1 MELKNYISKI
11 LFLLEDDKKKL
22 PLLIMA
28 FVFLS
33 LIEIAGL
40 GLIAPYISLILE
52 ENSFQQLNIFF
63 DANLSMNIW
72 VYLFSL
78 LLVIVFIFKLIF
90 SVILN
95 YFLISFSEEQRLKIR
110 TKLMNFY
117 QNLPYE
123 VYSTRKSS
131 DYIFNI
137 GTVASNYAGNT
148 LYYFM
153 KLSSDLIFILFISI
167 FLAYQNFLAF
177 SLMAFL
183 LIFFT
188 FIYNSYFQKKLI
200 RNGKMVNEEN
210 NSLLKFINESML
222 GFKEIK
228 IYKIEKFFFDGLKK
242 SAQKFKNFYI
252 PSALISQA
260 PKFLVELIFIIFLC
274 LIVSITFML
283 DFSKEKLFSTLVI
296 FAVASLRLLPIISNI
311 SSSVSIIRFNFNT
324 IDIVFSDLKDEK
336 GYIKEERKI
345 HDDEL
350 DFSSLHLEKVSFKYK
365 NQTKFAIED
374 ISLNIKQGMSVGIIG
389 ESGSGKTTLL
399 DILLGILEPK
409 EGKIFLNNDSSNTNL
424 DIWRDSIAYLPQE
437 VFISD
442 DSLKQNIALGEKE
455 INIVKVLESI
465 KRAGLSNFLSGLKD
479 GVETKFGDRG
489 ERLSGGQ
496 RQRIAIARFF
506 YKNRK
511 VIFMDESTSSL
522 DYESEKEINREIE
535 KLGSEYTKFIISHKK
550 ESVRNC
556 DLIIKLKKGKIV
568 EIGKP
573 NEIL

>member
-1 MELKNYISKI
+1 MSNKILEINNLEKSFLDPNKNSFKVLKNIS
-11 LFLLEDDKKKL
+11 
-22 PLLIMA
+22 
-28 FVFLS
+28 LS
-33 LIEIAGL
+33 IESGEIL
-40 GLIAPYISLILE
+40 GL
-52 ENSFQQLNIFF
+52 
-63 DANLSMNIW
+63 
-72 VYLFSL
+72 V
-78 LLVIVFIFKLIF
+78 
-90 SVILN
+90 
-95 YFLISFSEEQRLKIR
+95 
-110 TKLMNFY
+110 
-117 QNLPYE
+117 
-123 VYSTRKSS
+123 
-131 DYIFNI
+131 
-137 GTVASNYAGNT
+137 
-148 LYYFM
+148 
-153 KLSSDLIFILFISI
+153 
-167 FLAYQNFLAF
+167 
-177 SLMAFL
+177 
-183 LIFFT
+183 
-188 FIYNSYFQKKLI
+188 
-200 RNGKMVNEEN
+200 
-210 NSLLKFINESML
+210 
-222 GFKEIK
+222 
-228 IYKIEKFFFDGLKK
+228 
-242 SAQKFKNFYI
+242 
-252 PSALISQA
+252 
-260 PKFLVELIFIIFLC
+260 
-274 LIVSITFML
+274 
-283 DFSKEKLFSTLVI
+283 
-296 FAVASLRLLPIISNI
+296 
-311 SSSVSIIRFNFNT
+311 
-324 IDIVFSDLKDEK
+324 
-336 GYIKEERKI
+336 
-345 HDDEL
+345 
-350 DFSSLHLEKVSFKYK
+350 
-365 NQTKFAIED
+365 
-374 ISLNIKQGMSVGIIG
+374 G